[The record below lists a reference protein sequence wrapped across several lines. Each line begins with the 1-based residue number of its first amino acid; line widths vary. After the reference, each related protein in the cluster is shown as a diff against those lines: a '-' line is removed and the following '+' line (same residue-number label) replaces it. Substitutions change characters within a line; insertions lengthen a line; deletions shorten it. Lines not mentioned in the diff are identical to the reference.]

1 MLFLLLFECSQHH
14 RRALA
19 HIGNVDYDLAQ
30 KDLQRCLELDENNR
44 DVKIELKKLKQRVA
58 EQDAKDKKLF
68 AKMFA

>member
-1 MLFLLLFECSQHH
+1 MKCSIHH

-19 HIGNVDYDLAQ
+19 HIGNIDYDLALRDF
-30 KDLQRCLELDENNR
+30 KKCLELDENNR

-58 EQDAKDKKLF
+58 EQDAKDRKLF